1 MSQSR
6 GRVGNAGGTPLKADL
21 HSGRYRRDTPDGR
34 IGRPLADVLVTP
46 GMIDRTVAVWSP
58 MIGREV
64 TREEAHNIIV
74 DMSIFL
80 RYLLR
85 WDQIAR
91 KCHRDNDEDLAQ
103 AA

>member
-1 MSQSR
+1 M
-6 GRVGNAGGTPLKADL
+6 KADL
-21 HSGRYRRDTPDGR
+21 YSGRYSPDAPDGR
-34 IGRPLADVLVTP
+34 IGLPLADILVTP
-46 GMIDRTVAVWSP
+46 GMVDRTVVVWSS

-74 DMSIFL
+74 DMSIIL

-91 KCHRDNDEDLAQ
+91 KSIRDNDEDLAQ

>member
-1 MSQSR
+1 
-6 GRVGNAGGTPLKADL
+6 LKDDL
-21 HSGRYRRDTPDGR
+21 HSGRCIADAPDGR
-34 IGRPLADVLVTP
+34 VGRPLADILVTP

-58 MIGREV
+58 MIGRDV
-64 TREEAHNIIV
+64 TREEAHSIIV

-91 KCHRDNDEDLAQ
+91 KSIRDNDEDLAQ

>member
-1 MSQSR
+1 MKAELD
-6 GRVGNAGGTPLKADL
+6 AGTYSPDA
-21 HSGRYRRDTPDGR
+21 PDGR
-34 IGRPLADVLVTP
+34 IGRPLADILVTP
-46 GMIDRTVAVWSP
+46 RMVDRTVALWSS
-58 MIGREV
+58 IVGREV
-64 TREEAHNIIV
+64 TREEAHNIVV

-91 KCHRDNDEDLAQ
+91 KSVRDSDEDLAQ

>member
-1 MSQSR
+1 
-6 GRVGNAGGTPLKADL
+6 
-21 HSGRYRRDTPDGR
+21 
-34 IGRPLADVLVTP
+34 
-46 GMIDRTVAVWSP
+46 
-58 MIGREV
+58 MIGRDV

-85 WDQIAR
+85 WDQIER
-91 KCHRDNDEDLAQ
+91 KSIRDSDVDLTQ

>member
-1 MSQSR
+1 ME
-6 GRVGNAGGTPLKADL
+6 ADL
-21 HSGRYRRDTPDGR
+21 HSEKYSRGAPDGR

-46 GMIDRTVAVWSP
+46 GMVDRTVVVWSP

-64 TREEAHNIIV
+64 TREEAHSIIV

-80 RYLLR
+80 RHLLR

-91 KCHRDNDEDLAQ
+91 KSIRDNDEDLAQ

>member
-1 MSQSR
+1 
-6 GRVGNAGGTPLKADL
+6 
-21 HSGRYRRDTPDGR
+21 
-34 IGRPLADVLVTP
+34 
-46 GMIDRTVAVWSP
+46 

-74 DMSIFL
+74 DMSIIL

-91 KCHRDNDEDLAQ
+91 KSIRDNDEDLAQ

>member
-1 MSQSR
+1 MKAELNSVKHSR
-6 GRVGNAGGTPLKADL
+6 DA
-21 HSGRYRRDTPDGR
+21 PDDR
-34 IGRPLADVLVTP
+34 IGRPLADILVTP

-58 MIGREV
+58 MVGHEV
-64 TREEAHNIIV
+64 TREEAHNFIV

-85 WDQIAR
+85 WDQMAR
-91 KCHRDNDEDLAQ
+91 KSVRDNDEDVAQ

>member
-1 MSQSR
+1 
-6 GRVGNAGGTPLKADL
+6 LKADL
-21 HSGRYRRDTPDGR
+21 HSVKHSRDQPDGR
-34 IGRPLADVLVTP
+34 IGRPLADILVTP

-58 MIGREV
+58 MFGREV
-64 TREEAHNIIV
+64 TREEAHNITV

-85 WDQIAR
+85 WDQMAR
-91 KCHRDNDEDLAQ
+91 KSVRDNDEDVAQ

>member
-1 MSQSR
+1 M
-6 GRVGNAGGTPLKADL
+6 ADVQL
-21 HSGRYRRDTPDGR
+21 RRYSPDAPDGR

-46 GMIDRTVAVWSP
+46 RMIDRTVVVWSP

-74 DMSIFL
+74 DVSIFF

-91 KCHRDNDEDLAQ
+91 KSIRDNDDDLTQ

>member
-1 MSQSR
+1 M
-6 GRVGNAGGTPLKADL
+6 KADL
-21 HSGRYRRDTPDGR
+21 QSARYSADAPDGR
-34 IGRPLADVLVTP
+34 IGRPLADILVTP
-46 GMIDRTVAVWSP
+46 AMVDQTVAVWSP
-58 MIGREV
+58 IIGREV

-74 DMSIFL
+74 DISIFL

-91 KCHRDNDEDLAQ
+91 KSARDNDEDLAD

>member
-1 MSQSR
+1 M
-6 GRVGNAGGTPLKADL
+6 KADRDL
-21 HSGRYRRDTPDGR
+21 GRYSPDAPDGS

-46 GMIDRTVAVWSP
+46 GMVDRTVAVWSP

-85 WDQIAR
+85 WDQIAP
-91 KCHRDNDEDLAQ
+91 KSIRDNDGDLAQ